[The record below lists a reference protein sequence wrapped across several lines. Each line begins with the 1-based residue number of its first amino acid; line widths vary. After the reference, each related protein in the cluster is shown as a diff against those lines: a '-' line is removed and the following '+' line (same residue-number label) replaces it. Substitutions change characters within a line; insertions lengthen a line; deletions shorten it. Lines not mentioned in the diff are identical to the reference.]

1 LGFIAT
7 ADSRCVA
14 VLLVAVLQ
22 CLTYI
27 DEAELDFSHPVWQ
40 AVSPEAR
47 VLVAAMLTKDPASR
61 PSAQKLLDKYS
72 AWLSRGDQLD
82 MQ

>member
-1 LGFIAT
+1 MLLG
-7 ADSRCVA
+7 
-14 VLLVAVLQ
+14 VLQ

-27 DEAELDFSHPVWQ
+27 NEAELDFSQPVWQ
-40 AVSPEAR
+40 AVAPEAR
-47 VLVAAMLTKDPASR
+47 ALVAAMLTKDPSSR